1 MNPST
6 SLRCSLALGTLVL
19 LSACGGGGS
28 SAPPVDPP
36 PPPPPPPQVGQ
47 LLDVQPLGDIS
58 RRDIADAIADSNRI
72 PTSLAPRYGVTTY
85 RLSYLTQDKD
95 GALVRASGLVALP
108 VRPAGATPSAVLSYQ
123 HATTFENAYAPSVNL
138 APAEPP
144 LVLASLGYIV
154 VASDYV
160 GFADSQGLDHPYL

>member
-6 SLRCSLALGTLVL
+6 SLRCSLTLGTLVL

-85 RLSYLTQDKD
+85 RLSYTTQTCSCCGSIPASSPKGRAGLRIREWVCSDC
-95 GALVRASGLVALP
+95 GAQHDRDVNAAKNILARGLA
-108 VRPAGATPSAVLSYQ
+108 R
-123 HATTFENAYAPSVNL
+123 L
-138 APAEPP
+138 AEGTPAEDGDCAHAPRIP
-144 LVLASLGYIV
+144 VIHDGE
-154 VASDYV
+154 
-160 GFADSQGLDHPYL
+160 